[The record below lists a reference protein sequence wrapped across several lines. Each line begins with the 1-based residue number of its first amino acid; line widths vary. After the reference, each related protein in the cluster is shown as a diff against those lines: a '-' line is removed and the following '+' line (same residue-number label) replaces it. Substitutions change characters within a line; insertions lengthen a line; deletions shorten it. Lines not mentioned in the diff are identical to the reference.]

1 MVADAIIASSMLQFL
16 YGSKTKMLKTQN
28 IISKLTQLVFE
39 TGVILMVVAIIDLT
53 FFLSFPPQ
61 NNFFYAPSM
70 SLSKLY
76 SNAMLVVS
84 RVAIAFSLDIR
95 WLRVL
100 WL

>member
-53 FFLSFPPQ
+53 FFLSFPQ

>member
-39 TGVILMVVAIIDLT
+39 TGFILMVVAIIDLT
-53 FFLSFPPQ
+53 FFLSFPQ

-84 RVAIAFSLDIR
+84 RVAIALALEF
-95 WLRVL
+95 
-100 WL
+100 